1 VLGQIRVHYIAVASQ
16 SSLCTLE
23 WFREH
28 LRDKTGNSERPLTAS
43 GLRDH
48 HPSHRLRFMGKR
60 PAPDPDNCLGG
71 SFPPLV
77 NCAVGAHYEISFVL
91 LLGERSR
98 FSRILKKLLISSARC
113 LSQAECRPEITRLAS
128 NIRSG
133 EPFGLFVRARGR
145 SVLWQP
151 CRGACGVVRLNRL
164 RWRLRPQLDNIDGHC
179 AHRPKSY
186 QRVREVPFLSSA
198 AHVELWPYRFRG
210 TICT

>member
-1 VLGQIRVHYIAVASQ
+1 
-16 SSLCTLE
+16 
-23 WFREH
+23 
-28 LRDKTGNSERPLTAS
+28 
-43 GLRDH
+43 
-48 HPSHRLRFMGKR
+48 MGKR

-133 EPFGLFVRARGR
+133 SPLDFLFAQEDVQCCGNRVGALAESFG
-145 SVLWQP
+145 
-151 CRGACGVVRLNRL
+151 
-164 RWRLRPQLDNIDGHC
+164 
-179 AHRPKSY
+179 
-186 QRVREVPFLSSA
+186 
-198 AHVELWPYRFRG
+198 
-210 TICT
+210 

>member
-1 VLGQIRVHYIAVASQ
+1 
-16 SSLCTLE
+16 
-23 WFREH
+23 
-28 LRDKTGNSERPLTAS
+28 
-43 GLRDH
+43 
-48 HPSHRLRFMGKR
+48 MGKR

-133 EPFGLFVRARGR
+133 EPFADHHVPGWITLMDSAPIGQNFISECAKFLFSLPLRTLNSGLIGF
-145 SVLWQP
+145 
-151 CRGACGVVRLNRL
+151 
-164 RWRLRPQLDNIDGHC
+164 
-179 AHRPKSY
+179 
-186 QRVREVPFLSSA
+186 EVPSA
-198 AHVELWPYRFRG
+198 RSCNSDSANHH
-210 TICT
+210 CTGLPV